1 MESVSDVYGEIM
13 HSQVGATSNS
23 KGFTRF
29 IEKDILWAKITP
41 CMQNGKCAIANDLK
55 GGCGFGSTEFHVLRS
70 NDKVLPEY
78 IYCFLR
84 TSILRKTAT
93 TYFTGSAGQQRVG
106 ANFLEAITIPN
117 IPLHSKDKEAITQE
131 RIVSEIF
138 DIKQRIKA
146 ANVHSEELRKK
157 AYDDFASTVFCGS

>member
-1 MESVSDVYGEIM
+1 M
-13 HSQVGATSNS
+13 
-23 KGFTRF
+23 
-29 IEKDILWAKITP
+29 
-41 CMQNGKCAIANDLK
+41 
-55 GGCGFGSTEFHVLRS
+55 
-70 NDKVLPEY
+70 
-78 IYCFLR
+78 
-84 TSILRKTAT
+84 RKTAT